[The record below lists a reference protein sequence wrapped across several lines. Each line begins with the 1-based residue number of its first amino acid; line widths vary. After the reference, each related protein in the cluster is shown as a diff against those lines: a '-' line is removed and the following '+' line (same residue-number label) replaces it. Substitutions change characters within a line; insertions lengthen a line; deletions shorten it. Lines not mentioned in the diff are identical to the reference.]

1 MEVLKIIL
9 LISANTLVC
18 NVLAFWFT
26 DKTEIKLKPFGCY
39 GCLAFWL
46 SFLGGSAITY
56 FTSANE
62 LAYFAS
68 FLAGMANYFYV
79 KSKYQ
84 IYE

>member
-1 MEVLKIIL
+1 MEVLKIVL
-9 LISANTLVC
+9 LLSANTFIS

-26 DKTEIKLKPFGCY
+26 DKTEIKLKPFSCY
-39 GCLAFWL
+39 GCLAFWF

-56 FTSANE
+56 FMHFDA
-62 LAYFAS
+62 LAYFTS
-68 FLAGMANYFYV
+68 FVLGLVNYFYV

>member
-1 MEVLKIIL
+1 MEVLKIIF
-9 LISANTLVC
+9 LISANALTS

-26 DKTEIKLKPFGCY
+26 YKTEIKLKPFSCY

-68 FLAGMANYFYV
+68 FLAGLVNYFYV
-79 KSKYQ
+79 KSKYH

>member
-9 LISANTLVC
+9 LLSANTFIS

-26 DKTEIKLKPFGCY
+26 YKTDFKLKPFSCY

-46 SFLGGSAITY
+46 SFFGGSAITFFMHFGALAY
-56 FTSANE
+56 FTS
-62 LAYFAS
+62 FA
-68 FLAGMANYFYV
+68 LGLVNYFYV